1 MKHLLFMLESL
12 FREQERIQGDT
23 EYLGFEAY
31 TRPTEMDASSE
42 TSAPV
47 DAVDKELRK
56 AA

>member
-12 FREQERIQGDT
+12 FREQERVHGDT